1 MLTLTNIQVEADNLD
16 CVTRSALLAQENQ
29 HLKERLETQ
38 IQQMLHVQEEV
49 CGLRVP
55 ALLQSCS
62 IPAFAAHSNVW
73 SACLLH
79 LADIATRLVF
89 VLLYHYRAAQSNFL
103 SVIPF
108 VDAVKAEDNHH

>member
-1 MLTLTNIQVEADNLD
+1 MLTLTNVQVEADNLD

-62 IPAFAAHSNVW
+62 IPALTLQR
-73 SACLLH
+73 SA
-79 LADIATRLVF
+79 ADIATRLVF
-89 VLLYHYRAAQSNFL
+89 VLLYHYRAAQSKFL

-108 VDAVKAEDNHH
+108 VDAVKAEDNRH